1 VNFVFYTQKGPSTTA
16 RRTRGAA
23 TTTARARAPRSF
35 SVGLQVLAACVG
47 GGMYCLEDGGCG
59 RDAVEMIRDIVRL
72 LLFVSVVV
80 LDIVVEQ
87 KVVVQMTDSN

>member
-1 VNFVFYTQKGPSTTA
+1 
-16 RRTRGAA
+16 
-23 TTTARARAPRSF
+23 
-35 SVGLQVLAACVG
+35 
-47 GGMYCLEDGGCG
+47 MHCLEDGGCG